1 MQGISMSN
9 TMQRRQFSVLACV
22 FQSIFVALFA
32 IFGEFHNHEE
42 DKHNRVHANYP
53 MFQDIHTMVIIGFG
67 FLLSFLKK
75 YGLSALSINLLLCS
89 FVMQYALLLR
99 GFLSPEFLETGLC
112 TISIDEL
119 VQADLSC
126 VTVLITMGVLLGR
139 LTPVQF
145 LVLAFLETSITV
157 LLEHLLYNVLFIND
171 AGRSLVVHCFG
182 AYFGLA
188 AAKVCHRQ
196 NTMVVDDDE
205 SSGHSSE
212 LFAMLGTLFIW
223 SFFPSFNA
231 GSIPHSTPEMRHR
244 AFLNSYL
251 AMAACTTATFMLSSL
266 ADHLGRFNMAH
277 IQSSSLAGGIAIG
290 AFANVILYPH
300 HAIVVGAA
308 AALVS
313 VVGHVFVTPK
323 ILEKRLSIQ
332 DTCGAHSLHGLPSL
346 LAGFLSALFVLL
358 YEPSEYGPNFV
369 EQYSAIYP
377 QWKGSGQPGAHR
389 DLRTQSFFQLAG
401 LGLTFLTAI
410 FGGLFCGWVM
420 NWSLLNQVQPKPSYE
435 DASYYLN
442 AEFSLFGNLDN
453 SGHGLGSSNASIH
466 KCGRIDYRPLDIEA
480 ALRAVKRAGI
490 GPDAIF

>member
-53 MFQDIHTMVIIGFG
+53 MFQDIHTM
-67 FLLSFLKK
+67 
-75 YGLSALSINLLLCS
+75 
-89 FVMQYALLLR
+89 
-99 GFLSPEFLETGLC
+99 
-112 TISIDEL
+112 
-119 VQADLSC
+119 
-126 VTVLITMGVLLGR
+126 
-139 LTPVQF
+139 
-145 LVLAFLETSITV
+145 
-157 LLEHLLYNVLFIND
+157 IND

-313 VVGHVFVTPK
+313 VVGH
-323 ILEKRLSIQ
+323 
-332 DTCGAHSLHGLPSL
+332 
-346 LAGFLSALFVLL
+346 FLSALFVLL

-466 KCGRIDYRPLDIEA
+466 KCGRIDYRPLDIE
-480 ALRAVKRAGI
+480 
-490 GPDAIF
+490 

>member
-53 MFQDIHTMVIIGFG
+53 MFQDIHTM
-67 FLLSFLKK
+67 
-75 YGLSALSINLLLCS
+75 
-89 FVMQYALLLR
+89 
-99 GFLSPEFLETGLC
+99 
-112 TISIDEL
+112 
-119 VQADLSC
+119 
-126 VTVLITMGVLLGR
+126 
-139 LTPVQF
+139 
-145 LVLAFLETSITV
+145 
-157 LLEHLLYNVLFIND
+157 IND

-212 LFAMLGTLFIW
+212 LFAML
-223 SFFPSFNA
+223 A
-231 GSIPHSTPEMRHR
+231 K
-244 AFLNSYL
+244 
-251 AMAACTTATFMLSSL
+251 AACTTATFMLSSL

-308 AALVS
+308 AALIS
-313 VVGHVFVTPK
+313 VVGHPK

-442 AEFSLFGNLDN
+442 AEFSLFGNIDN
-453 SGHGLGSSNASIH
+453 SGHGLGSSNTSIH